1 MAFKMK
7 DISELFNFNKEH
19 SIQGSTVV
27 EKKMPKNV
35 WAQIDVNGK
44 IDLNKNLN
52 KKQKKEA
59 VHHERQHLKQIRTGV
74 LHFDMNNYYYRPKP
88 NKYFVIPNSKIDP
101 RSRKLPWEASIKKYK
116 K

>member
-35 WAQIDVNGK
+35 WAQIDINGK

-59 VHHERQHLKQIRTGV
+59 VNHERQHLKQIRTGV
-74 LHFDMNNYYYRPKP
+74 LRFDMNNYYYKPKP

-101 RSRKLPWEASIKKYK
+101 KSRKLPWEASIKKYK

>member
-1 MAFKMK
+1 MK
-7 DISELFNFNKEH
+7 SLSELFGFNEKH
-19 SIQGSTVV
+19 SIQGSVV
-27 EKKMPKNV
+27 IEKKMPKNV
-35 WAQIDVNGK
+35 WAQIDINGK

-52 KKQKKEA
+52 KQQKKEA
-59 VHHERQHLKQIRTGV
+59 INHERQHLKQIRTGV
-74 LHFDMNNYYYRPKP
+74 LHFDMNNYYYKPKP

>member
-7 DISELFNFNKEH
+7 SIAELFDFNEKH
-19 SIQGSTVV
+19 SIPGSIVV
-27 EKKMPKNV
+27 EKNLPKNV
-35 WAQIDVNGK
+35 WGQIDINGK
-44 IDLNKNLN
+44 IDINKKLT
-52 KKQKKEA
+52 KKQKAQA

-88 NKYFVIPNSKIDP
+88 MKYFVIPNSKIDT
-101 RSRKLPWEASIKKYK
+101 RSRTLPWEASIKKYK

>member
-1 MAFKMK
+1 MK
-7 DISELFNFNKEH
+7 SLSELFGFNEKH
-19 SIQGSTVV
+19 SIQGSVV
-27 EKKMPKNV
+27 IEKKMPKNV
-35 WAQIDVNGK
+35 WAQVDINGK

-52 KKQKKEA
+52 KQQKKEA
-59 VHHERQHLKQIRTGV
+59 INHERQHLKQIRTGV
-74 LHFDMNNYYYRPKP
+74 LHFDMNNYYYKPKP

>member
-7 DISELFNFNKEH
+7 SLSELFGFNEKH
-19 SIQGSTVV
+19 SIQGSVV
-27 EKKMPKNV
+27 IEKKMPKNV
-35 WAQIDVNGK
+35 WAQIDINGK

-52 KKQKKEA
+52 KQQKKEA
-59 VHHERQHLKQIRTGV
+59 INHERQHLKQIRTGV
-74 LHFDMNNYYYRPKP
+74 LHFDMNNYYYKPKP

>member
-7 DISELFNFNKEH
+7 KISELFNFNKEH
-19 SIQGSTVV
+19 SIQGSIVV

-35 WAQIDVNGK
+35 WAQIDINGK

-52 KKQKKEA
+52 KQQKREA
-59 VHHERQHLKQIRTGV
+59 INHERQHLKQIRTGV
-74 LHFDMNNYYYRPKP
+74 LHFDMNNYYYKPKP

>member
-7 DISELFNFNKEH
+7 KISELFNFNKEH
-19 SIQGSTVV
+19 SIPGSIVV

-35 WAQIDVNGK
+35 WAQIDINGK
-44 IDLNKNLN
+44 IDLNKNLT
-52 KKQKKEA
+52 KEQKKEA
-59 VHHERQHLKQIRTGV
+59 VYHERQHLKQIRTGV